1 MSSRPILLEFGNN
14 TLVYNKKR
22 KTLLFLCGEDLLS
35 PCEGSSTQPMPLFP
49 GKKKKKKEMSPLKIV
64 KQKVYVTDRRGL
76 DEDWT
81 SLTILIMTEANWF
94 LCVLRQDLETPLT
107 RTQRE
112 DFE

>member
-1 MSSRPILLEFGNN
+1 MCEFKLKINKILKKKKKIKVSSRPKLLEFGNN

-64 KQKVYVTDRRGL
+64 KQKVYVTYRRG
-76 DEDWT
+76 WT
-81 SLTILIMTEANWF
+81 RIGHL
-94 LCVLRQDLETPLT
+94 
-107 RTQRE
+107 
-112 DFE
+112 

>member
-76 DEDWT
+76 D
-81 SLTILIMTEANWF
+81 IFNYF
-94 LCVLRQDLETPLT
+94 
-107 RTQRE
+107 
-112 DFE
+112 